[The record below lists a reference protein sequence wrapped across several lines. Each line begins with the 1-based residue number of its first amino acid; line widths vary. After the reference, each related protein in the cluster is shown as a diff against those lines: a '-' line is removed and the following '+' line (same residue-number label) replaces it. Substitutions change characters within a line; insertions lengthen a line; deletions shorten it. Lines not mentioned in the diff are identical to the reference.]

1 MLLVGGYNCITQ
13 SEEMK
18 VKKIWAIYFFIKV
31 FYMFFAIYIFS
42 RITTLGDTFDYL
54 NSPLQFTPRILYS
67 STAFM
72 QFIGALSRKVLRLD
86 ILACI
91 PFMLMSFYGVY
102 YAVDRLNLYRY
113 STYILI
119 LFSLPNFGVWT
130 SVLGK
135 DAVGCFFMCIISVIL
150 IKKMQ
155 GKYSLKLI
163 DYFALYLCLIFKPQY
178 LLFVLQAIVYLT
190 ITHPFKDKKNFPFW
204 FGVFIIAANVIMIY
218 LARDM
223 AIHFKSSDPTLAKST
238 RSELPWMEH
247 YGFFKSAVYGMF
259 ISFFGPTFSEML
271 RKPAHLLSGL
281 ESLTMIV
288 CFLILSIPRLKYI
301 LKSLRFN
308 PRVFMTYFIVF
319 IGILF
324 LHYPFGF
331 LNPGSAIRYRSNF
344 YPLFVIMILYLFAK
358 MREKNI
364 LKMNKQT
371 INGL

>member
-1 MLLVGGYNCITQ
+1 
-13 SEEMK
+13 MK

-54 NSPLQFTPRILYS
+54 NSALQFTPRIFYS
-67 STAFM
+67 STALM
-72 QFIGALSRKVLRLD
+72 QFIGAISRSALRLD

-91 PFMLMSFYGVY
+91 PFMLLSFYGVY

-135 DAVGCFFMCIISVIL
+135 DAVGCFFMCIISVVL
-150 IKKMQ
+150 VKKLH
-155 GKYSLKLI
+155 GKYTLQFI
-163 DYFALYLCLIFKPQY
+163 DYLALYLCLIFKPQY

-190 ITHPFKDKKNFPFW
+190 LTHPFKDKKNFPFW
-204 FGVFIIAANVIMIY
+204 LGIFIIAANVIVIY
-218 LARDM
+218 LARDLIDELARGM
-223 AIHFKSSDPTLAKST
+223 AIHFKSSDPTLARST
-238 RSELPWMEH
+238 RSELPWVEH
-247 YGFFKSAVYGMF
+247 YGFFKSALYGMF
-259 ISFFGPTFSEML
+259 ISFFGPTFSEMIH
-271 RKPAHLLSGL
+271 KPAHMLSGL
-281 ESLTMIV
+281 ESLAIIV
-288 CFLILSIPRLKYI
+288 CFLILLTPRLKYI
-301 LKSLRFN
+301 LKSLSFN
-308 PRVFMTYFIVF
+308 PRVFMTYLIVF

-344 YPLFVIMILYLFAK
+344 YALFVILLLYLLAK
-358 MREKNI
+358 MREKNTPK
-364 LKMNKQT
+364 LPRPAT
-371 INGL
+371 S

>member
-1 MLLVGGYNCITQ
+1 
-13 SEEMK
+13 MK
-18 VKKIWAIYFFIKV
+18 VRKIWAIYFFIKV
-31 FYMFFAIYIFS
+31 FYLFFAVYIFS

-54 NSPLQFTPRILYS
+54 NSALRFSPSILYS

-72 QFIGALSRKVLRLD
+72 QFAGAISRLVLRLD

-91 PFMLMSFYGVY
+91 PFMLLSFYGVY

-150 IKKMQ
+150 VKKLQ

-190 ITHPFKDKKNFPFW
+190 ITHHFKDRKNFPFW
-204 FGVFIIAANVIMIY
+204 FGVFIIVANVILIY
-218 LARDM
+218 LARDIIDELARGM
-223 AIHFKSSDPTLAKST
+223 AIHFKSSDPTLARST

-247 YGFFKSAVYGMF
+247 YGFFKSALYGMF

-271 RKPAHLLSGL
+271 HKPAHLLSGI
-281 ESLTMIV
+281 ESMIMLLS
-288 CFLILSIPRLKYI
+288 FLILLIPRLKYI
-301 LKSLRFN
+301 FKTLRFN

-319 IGILF
+319 TGILF

-344 YPLFVIMILYLFAK
+344 YALFVIMILYLFAR
-358 MREKNI
+358 MREKKI
-364 LKMNKQT
+364 GKTDSPT
-371 INGL
+371 INVL